1 MNKYINLKFN
11 SYDNYFDSISSVTFQ
26 LNIMESKR
34 KSKFI
39 SIQLTPFLIQKGNI

>member
-11 SYDNYFDSISSVTFQ
+11 SYDNYFDSMSSLTFK

-34 KSKFI
+34 KSKFV
-39 SIQLTPFLIQKGNI
+39 SIELTPFPIQKGNI